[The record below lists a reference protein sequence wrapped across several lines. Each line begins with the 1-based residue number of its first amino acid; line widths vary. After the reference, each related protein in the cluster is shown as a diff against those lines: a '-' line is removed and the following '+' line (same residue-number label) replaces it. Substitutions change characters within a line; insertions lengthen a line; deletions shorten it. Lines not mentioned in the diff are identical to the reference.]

1 MNLILDRNKY
11 SINNIYFNECV
22 KNTIMNDSN
31 FIRII
36 YSNKDLILNGIHI
49 KINIYKEINQIKS
62 DNYNNETLIFI
73 QDLEKDLLNKYN
85 KQKTQNN
92 KIKEQLHYLI
102 NKINNSNVITASYI
116 LKISGI
122 WETSTNQGL
131 TYKFIYLNDR
141 Y

>member
-102 NKINNSNVITASYI
+102 NKINNSNIITASYI

-122 WETSTNQGL
+122 WETSTNLGL